1 MPWGA
6 ARVISTAQTLWSV
19 IMWLPTPGGETS
31 PLGYLLSPALA
42 APSIG
47 HWCPLSALCVADTP
61 IEESLLGSDAV
72 G

>member
-1 MPWGA
+1 
-6 ARVISTAQTLWSV
+6 
-19 IMWLPTPGGETS
+19 MWLPTPGGETS

-61 IEESLLGSDAV
+61 TEESLLGSDAV